1 MEWGAERPL
10 PPLFG
15 PLWAADAERFNF
27 ALLQFKTGPNFF
39 SSVFVVIPRQG
50 GIYGSAFISLPFLC
64 GSRPMFFVITFRPT
78 SFLPQLVGSFGDP
91 FFPVNC
97 HVFLPGYRRPLGSGD
112 TNYLLRR

>member
-10 PPLFG
+10 PRLFG

-50 GIYGSAFISLPFLC
+50 GIYGSAFITRPFLC

-112 TNYLLRR
+112 TNYLLRG

>member
-1 MEWGAERPL
+1 MGSGTSAAR
-10 PPLFG
+10 LFG
-15 PLWAADAERFNF
+15 PLWAAYAARFNF

-39 SSVFVVIPRQG
+39 SSVFVVIPRPG

-64 GSRPMFFVITFRPT
+64 GSRPMFFVITFLPT

-97 HVFLPGYRRPLGSGD
+97 HVFLLAIVA
-112 TNYLLRR
+112 L